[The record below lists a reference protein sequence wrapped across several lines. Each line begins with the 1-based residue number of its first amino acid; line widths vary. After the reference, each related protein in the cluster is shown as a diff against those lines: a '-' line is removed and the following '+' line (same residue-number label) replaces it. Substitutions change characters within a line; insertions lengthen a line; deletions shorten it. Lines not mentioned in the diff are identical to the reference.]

1 MCSEIYLEA
10 SRRQEKRRLQLVQR
24 DMAFEH
30 IAVEVHRT
38 IQVGVP
44 WMGVMAAAGAARRC
58 GVRAGEGGGGGKRGV
73 WVRHKGIGGA

>member
-10 SRRQEKRRLQLVQR
+10 SRRQEKRRLRLVQR

-38 IQVGVP
+38 IQVEG
-44 WMGVMAAAGAARRC
+44 MMALLDGLMVATDLASSGFRLRVAT
-58 GVRAGEGGGGGKRGV
+58 GVRTARGEQC
-73 WVRHKGIGGA
+73 

>member
-10 SRRQEKRRLQLVQR
+10 SRRQEKRRLRLVQR

-38 IQVGVP
+38 IQVGLS
-44 WMGVMAAAGAARRC
+44 
-58 GVRAGEGGGGGKRGV
+58 
-73 WVRHKGIGGA
+73 